1 MSEYLKETYM
11 IADELDYC
19 AYIQEQGVGANDKVA
34 SSLKSYVSYLNSVSR
49 LLDKK
54 IDSNLI
60 RSENDIE
67 KILYSLKG
75 KRASNTLINY
85 KSALNQY
92 LKFLKNEKKI

>member
-1 MSEYLKETYM
+1 M
-11 IADELDYC
+11 IVDELRYC

-34 SSLKSYVSYLNSVSR
+34 SSVKSYVSYLNSVSR
-49 LLDKK
+49 LLDEK

-60 RSENDIE
+60 RSENDIK

-75 KRASNTLINY
+75 KRASNTLNNY

>member
-1 MSEYLKETYM
+1 M
-11 IADELDYC
+11 IVDELRYC
-19 AYIQEQGVGANDKVA
+19 DYIQEQGVGANEKVA
-34 SSLKSYVSYLNSVSR
+34 SSVKSYLSYLNSVSR
-49 LLDKK
+49 LLDEK

-60 RSENDIE
+60 RSENDIK

-75 KRASNTLINY
+75 KRAEKTLNNY